1 MHLLIN
7 LRRRIRLRVPQA
19 NDLPAKKIWIDHQ
32 RKKVYRSFLLWLSLT
47 FSTTGVAMQDYP
59 VKPETPQLVEGSNVE
74 GSIIEEKTIFNG
86 I

>member
-1 MHLLIN
+1 M
-7 LRRRIRLRVPQA
+7 
-19 NDLPAKKIWIDHQ
+19 
-32 RKKVYRSFLLWLSLT
+32 YRSFLLWLSLT